1 MILKPGHHEIDL
13 ATPCV
18 MGILNVTPDSFYD
31 GGRVDH
37 DAALAH
43 ARQMIADG
51 ARIIDVGG
59 ESTRPGAEAVD
70 EQEELCRV
78 APIIEVLAREG
89 ACVSVDTMKPAVM
102 RAALDAGA
110 AMVNDVRAL
119 QAPGA
124 IEVAAASDAAVCL
137 MHMQGEPATMQRA
150 PAYADVVAEVRGFLA
165 RRAQACLD
173 AGIAADRIVIDPG
186 FGFGK
191 TVAHNLALLR
201 GLGKIAGLRYPV
213 LVGVSRKGMLGAIT
227 GRDVGDRLAGS
238 VAAALAAAVRGARI
252 LRVHDVAATVDALA
266 VWNAVDPW
274 PTQRRERWMEQ

>member
-78 APIIEVLAREG
+78 APIVELLAREG

-173 AGIAADRIVIDPG
+173 AGIAAFKKRHFAKAKAEFEKAESADPQ
-186 FGFGK
+186 
-191 TVAHNLALLR
+191 
-201 GLGKIAGLRYPV
+201 
-213 LVGVSRKGMLGAIT
+213 S
-227 GRDVGDRLAGS
+227 
-238 VAAALAAAVRGARI
+238 AAAAYYLGYTYYKIGEPSKRM
-252 LRVHDVAATVDALA
+252 
-266 VWNAVDPW
+266 NANKEKAKELFAKAFSLDPAFT
-274 PTQRRERWMEQ
+274 PTWGRKK